1 MILFKQLVMLERMHA
16 LISQS
21 CTGTPKAFARK
32 IGVSE
37 RYLHKLIDEL
47 KDMDAPIQYSR
58 RDETYSYAA
67 PFEIK
72 SSCTMR
78 RLTGKEQ
85 GSISAGHGLVNVFP
99 FQRLNTDFS
108 YRGCG
113 YKGLLS

>member
-1 MILFKQLVMLERMHA
+1 MILFKQLVMLERMHV
-16 LISQS
+16 LINQS

-58 RDETYSYAA
+58 KEETYSYAE

-72 SSCTMR
+72 ISCTMR

-99 FQRLNTDFS
+99 FQRLNTGFT
-108 YRGCG
+108 YLGCG
-113 YKGLLS
+113 SKGLLS